1 MPERTFDV
9 AKNIRMTQQLQCR
22 MLALLSDFFDSMYQ
36 NASKTEQ
43 TEILADLEIALF
55 LMANR
60 LGISKETLDR
70 KAAMALKAELLKA
83 DTDVWKDDLL
93 SVLQMLERT

>member
-43 TEILADLEIALF
+43 TEILAEIALF
-55 LMANR
+55 LMVNR